1 MSVKKISVALV
12 PTTALLVMLGPAEA
26 FAATP
31 HPAAPEK
38 TCSMSH
44 TLPLPDLLP
53 ESLNRLAAKA
63 LPKPA
68 CVNGWQ

>member
-12 PTTALLVMLGPAEA
+12 PAAALLVMLGPAEA
-26 FAATP
+26 SAATP
-31 HPAAPEK
+31 QAAAAEK
-38 TCSMSH
+38 SCSGYRP
-44 TLPLPDLLP
+44 LPLPDLLP
-53 ESLNRLAAKA
+53 QSLQRIAAMV